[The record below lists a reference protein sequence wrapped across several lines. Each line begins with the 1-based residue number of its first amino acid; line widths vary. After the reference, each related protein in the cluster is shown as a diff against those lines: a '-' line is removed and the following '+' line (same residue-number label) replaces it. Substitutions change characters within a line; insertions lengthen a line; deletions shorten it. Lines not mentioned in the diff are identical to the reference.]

1 DRATPTHYVHF
12 LPNAKVVNADSKL
25 HVDGFV
31 ARSGNGPFLL
41 PTGDGD
47 QLHPIGIDPSSPSAM
62 VKAAYVNPLLGTCP
76 TLPTSDSVFEY
87 TLLHVNMKEYWQV
100 RANATS
106 NLTLSWNEESQLG
119 NWIQSVDSLVIAG
132 WNGKI
137 WKNLGQAYVEGS
149 IIEGRIQSFSIDLGE
164 FEAISLGK
172 NSFEGERPESW
183 ISFDGGLFRND
194 IQLNWKLAYENYTE
208 KYIVERAIDRRFFQS
223 IGEVEA
229 SKSGTAMSSYRYID
243 PKIAEDSPVDALY
256 YRLKKVGIDAA
267 FSYSSIIEIG
277 LDIRGNVN
285 LLLYPNP
292 AVSTIILELD
302 YLPFNTR
309 LEIFNTLGQ
318 DIHMT
323 NIMENQTEIDVSDW
337 PDGQYYAV
345 VKQEGYSITKKFYVY
360 H

>member
-1 DRATPTHYVHF
+1 NTR
-12 LPNAKVVNADSKL
+12 VVNADDKL

-31 ARSGNGPFLL
+31 ARSGSGAFLL
-41 PTGDGD
+41 PTGDGN
-47 QLHPIGIDPSSPSAM
+47 QLHPIGINPSSPSAM
-62 VKAAYVNPLLGTCP
+62 VKAAYMNPLEDSSSF
-76 TLPTSDSVFEY
+76 LPDSDSVFSY
-87 TLLHVNMKEYWQV
+87 TLLDVNTKEYWKV
-100 RANATS
+100 SGNATTS
-106 NLTLSWNEESQLG
+106 LTLSWDEDSQLS
-119 NWIQSVDSLVIAG
+119 NWIQSIDSLVVVG

-137 WKNLGQAYVEGS
+137 WKNLGQAFVEGS
-149 IIEGRIQSFSIDLGE
+149 IAEGRIQSFSINFGE

-183 ISFDGGLFRND
+183 ISFEGALFRND
-194 IQLNWKLAYENYTE
+194 VQLNWKLAYENYTE
-208 KYIVERAIDRRFFQS
+208 KYIVERAIDKRFFQS

-229 SKSGTAMSSYRYID
+229 SKSGTAQSSYRYID

-267 FSYSSIIEIG
+267 YSYSSIIEIG
-277 LDIRGNVN
+277 LDIKANVN

-292 AVSTIILELD
+292 AVSVINLELN

-309 LEIFNTLGQ
+309 LEVFNSLGQ
-318 DIHMT
+318 DIYSAT
-323 NIMENQTEIDVSDW
+323 VVEYQTEIDVSQW
-337 PDGQYYAV
+337 PDGQYIAL